1 MAAVR
6 GFGLAAPTPVGLAT
20 HAAHEPLDPP
30 SRMPV
35 PFPAQLSVDA
45 GRAVDPPLGRKDT
58 ADVPAQLGFR
68 LSAVLSGRDRAQPG
82 VKARDACADDPAQR
96 RNGMVG
102 ALSCHKGERA
112 HAIPL
117 AKKAAALR
125 KIRFSSSS
133 RFTSRL
139 RRSIS
144 ASSAFFWASASAE
157 PAASC
162 SLRHWLSWP
171 GLTSS
176 SAAMGPHGSGPHYKG
191 V

>member
-6 GFGLAAPTPVGLAT
+6 GWGPAAPTTLGLQ
-20 HAAHEPLDPP
+20 AHVAHQPFDAPACVAVPLA
-30 SRMPV
+30 V
-35 PFPAQLSVDA
+35 QLSVDA
-45 GRAVDPPLGRKDT
+45 GRAVDPTLGRKDT

-162 SLRHWLSWP
+162 SLRHWLSWL

-176 SAAMGPHGSGPHYKG
+176 SAAMSASDKPLSIKR
-191 V
+191 